1 MAALN
6 RRRQPNRRPLEAPT
20 PDLLAWAAERLG
32 PKPGRWAGWADPIEG
47 NTREAWT
54 RVGYIH
60 GMSAE
65 TGRGLQAIGQTLQQL
80 RAELSP
86 EQFGACVAAEFGWPL
101 PWALLLIEVAQQLE
115 HTTAAQGLEL
125 LQRAAAGEPQP

>member
-1 MAALN
+1 MGALN

-20 PDLLAWAAERLG
+20 PDLMAWAAERLG
-32 PKPGRWAGWADPIEG
+32 PMPGRWAGWADPIEG
-47 NTREAWT
+47 STREAWA

-80 RAELSP
+80 QAQADRLHCFPSSLART
-86 EQFGACVAAEFGWPL
+86 
-101 PWALLLIEVAQQLE
+101 LIV
-115 HTTAAQGLEL
+115 QGLDQL
-125 LQRAAAGEPQP
+125 AAATTTRGVA